1 MAQALTKEAT
11 RADGNERLLQVVGII
26 RIGFVGVDE
35 DCQTVHLILLDQH
48 VVAKERI
55 KDRVERQD
63 ERNQTNQQ
71 GQGRQHPFAAC
82 TAHAD
87 DDGTRDQH
95 DQARAQVAHGDDGQ
109 ERNGQHTAELNVVA
123 NGIDAAVVLRA
134 KRGHKEDGD
143 ELGELNG
150 LKGQADTGDL
160 DPARHAQTARIG
172 QARNLGR
179 EDHNKVNDEQR
190 RREIGNAAQVG
201 APDEYR
207 QNRANTDTQ
216 QVSRERGIGLKL
228 RGRPNDDGAIGNERD
243 GSQQHADVY
252 LLAERAARGRELL
265 VNAVQAAARAGFG

>member
-1 MAQALTKEAT
+1 M
-11 RADGNERLLQVVGII
+11 QVVGII

-35 DCQTVHLILLDQH
+35 DGQTVHLILLDKH
-48 VVAKERI
+48 IVAKERI

-71 GQGRQHPFAAC
+71 GQGRQHPFAAR

-87 DDGTRDQH
+87 DNSTRYQH
-95 DQARAQVAHGDDGQ
+95 DQARTQVAHGDDGQ
-109 ERNGQHTAELNVVA
+109 KRNGQHAAELNVVA
-123 NGIDAAVVLRA
+123 DGIDTPVVLRA

-150 LKGQADTGDL
+150 LEGQADTGDL

-190 RREIGNAAQVG
+190 RREIGNATQVG
-201 APDEYR
+201 APDEHR
-207 QNRANTDTQ
+207 QHRANANAQ
-216 QVSRERGIGLKL
+216 QVARKRGIGLKL
-228 RGRPNDDGAIGNERD
+228 RSRPNDDGAIANERD
-243 GSQQHADVY
+243 GSQQHTDMH
-252 LLAERAARGRELL
+252 LLAKRATRGRKLL
-265 VNAVQAAARAGFG
+265 VDAVQAAARTGFG